1 MLQEVNNNQ
10 IEYLNFININ
20 TKSALDKIRNNI
32 DNLIQMMNITN
43 KDIFNNA
50 IEQCEQIENYLKER
64 KKEIF
69 GKYQSTSF
77 DIGTLREPRLNL
89 MQTVTNKLDQLN
101 EIKEPS
107 SECIKLFDNEPN
119 KNIIII
125 DIFFISISS
134 RIAIQYRGLLCR
146 GMVDKYSI

>member
-69 GKYQSTSF
+69 GKYQRTSF